1 MQKAIAVTEVPGYQG
16 YSLPQSELR
25 RREHIGRN
33 LLDRLVKSGEV
44 DSYVLGARIRHVV
57 MASWYAYIARCQAG
71 GLPRDPVEK
80 ARAAETYKLSIAR
93 SIGAKATKLARS
105 AWGPDHGKR
114 GGSKHLSRK
123 RAPSTQRVS
132 PPAAAAPKTSP
143 GKARR
148 SRKEAVAP
156 AQ

>member
-80 ARAAETYKLSIAR
+80 ARAAETYKLSVAR
-93 SIGAKATKLARS
+93 SIGAKATKTRALRLATGSWEAWRLEALEPQAS
-105 AWGPDHGKR
+105 AFHTE
-114 GGSKHLSRK
+114 SV
-123 RAPSTQRVS
+123 STGCS
-132 PPAAAAPKTSP
+132 SAEDEP
-143 GKARR
+143 G
-148 SRKEAVAP
+148 
-156 AQ
+156 